1 MGKFTSYV
9 DPFQGN
15 GEISLPVVNAPAGEL
30 AATWFFVKAQ
40 CGNTFPHAALPFSR
54 MTVGAYSG
62 AYSTG
67 YGTHLDNYCGA
78 VPKMYDKKVMCGL
91 SHLHHSGTGAV
102 GFYYNYALTAPFFG
116 DVSKAFDMCDLL
128 DESAHPGYYAATKAA
143 DNAVRCEATVTQNGT
158 ALHRYTFSAD
168 CGRIAIDLGN
178 DGLLVKNMRGYA
190 SYAHIDCLS
199 KDTIAARVELEGVML
214 YFSIKCQGA
223 KDVHLFEETNEFDAS
238 LTQREYPEGFQGR
251 FGVIFDVEGRS
262 AEISLSIS
270 MVSEARAQNMR
281 VLGEGIG
288 FDEALKAADQRW
300 DRYLGAIEIEADDR
314 TKRVFYSNLYHSI
327 IKPVNMCGD
336 SFIYQDGE
344 DAPFM
349 ADFTTLWDIYKTQLP
364 LAFALYRDE
373 GRAISYALTRICE
386 TLGRSP
392 NTITI
397 SNRFNT
403 ENKQARALTTI
414 VLMTAHVFGCDGLES
429 GRILDAMLT
438 DIFNERNDDF
448 MKTGFCKL
456 YTHILDLSDA
466 CASAGELARELSRSE
481 EAEKLKALA
490 GRYVNAYDQKT
501 GLLSTESDYYEGGL
515 HNYSFRLCHDHEG
528 RVALAG
534 GRERYAQLLADFFG
548 YGKPAVRQPVRDGGE
563 YIANG
568 IALGRFE
575 GFNNE
580 PDMETPYSCIYA
592 GRHDMTCEVIRS
604 GMQYMYCEGEGGI
617 PGNNDSGGLSSCYI
631 WDMIGI
637 FPEAGRDRMLIGSP
651 SIRKTVLHTS
661 GGRDFEI
668 RVSGEGIY
676 VRRALLNGKP
686 LDDMYFK
693 ASELISGG
701 RLEIELAKEPQMLRG

>member
-1 MGKFTSYV
+1 MGKYTSYV

-15 GEISLPVVNAPAGEL
+15 GEISLPVANAPAGEL

-40 CGNTFPHAALPFSR
+40 CGNTFPHAALPFSA

-67 YGTHLDNYCGA
+67 YGKNLDSYCGA
-78 VPKMYDKKVMCGL
+78 VPKMYDKKVFCGL

-116 DVSKAFDMCDLL
+116 QAATAFEMCDLL
-128 DESAHPGYYAATKAA
+128 DECAHPGYYAATKAGSA
-143 DNAVRCEATVTQNGT
+143 PIRCEATVTQSGT
-158 ALHRYTFSAD
+158 ALHRYTFSED
-168 CGRIAIDLGN
+168 GGRIAIDLGN
-178 DGLLVKNMRGYA
+178 DGLLVKNMRAYSAYA
-190 SYAHIDCLS
+190 SIDCLS
-199 KDTIAARVELEGVML
+199 KDSIAASVELQGVRL
-214 YFSIKCQGA
+214 HFSIKCRGA
-223 KDVHLFEETNEFDAS
+223 KGVRLFEENSELDAS
-238 LTQREYPEGFQGR
+238 LAKREYSEGFKGR
-251 FGVIFDVEGRS
+251 FGVIFDVEGRA
-262 AEISLSIS
+262 AEISLGIS
-270 MVSEARAQNMR
+270 MVSVQRAQKLR
-281 VLGEGIG
+281 ALGESVG
-288 FDEALKAADQRW
+288 FDEAVNAADQTW
-300 DRYLGAIEIEADDR
+300 DRCLGAVEIEADDS

-327 IKPVNMCGD
+327 IKPVSMRGD

-364 LAFALYRDE
+364 LVFALYRDE
-373 GRAISYALTRICE
+373 GCAISYSLTRICE
-386 TLGRSP
+386 TLGHSP
-392 NTITI
+392 NTISVT
-397 SNRFNT
+397 NRFDT

-414 VLMTAHVFGCDGLES
+414 ALMTAHVFGCDGLEA

-448 MKTGFCKL
+448 LKTGFCRL
-456 YTHILDLSDA
+456 YTHILDLTDA
-466 CASAGELARELSRSE
+466 CASAGELASELSRSE
-481 EAEKLKALA
+481 DAERLKALA
-490 GRYVNAYDQKT
+490 VRYVNAYDTET
-501 GLLSTESDYYEGGL
+501 GLLSAKSDYYEGGL

-528 RVALAG
+528 RAALAG

-548 YGKPAVRQPVRDGGE
+548 YGKPAVRQPSHDDGK
-563 YIANG
+563 YIADG

-580 PDMETPYSCIYA
+580 PDMETPYACIYA
-592 GRHDMTCEVIRS
+592 GRHDMTCEVIHS
-604 GMQYMYCEGEGGI
+604 GMQYMYCAGEGGI

-651 SIRKTVLHTS
+651 SIRKTILHTS

-668 RVSGEGIY
+668 DVRGEGIY
-676 VRRALLNGKP
+676 VRRALLNGQE
-686 LDDMYFK
+686 LDNMYFK
-693 ASELISGG
+693 ASALIKGG
-701 RLEIELAKEPQMLRG
+701 RLEIELAKEPQKG